1 MLLIHRLSCSIL
13 TFDQNLVVAGSV
25 DSMIYLWERDNEQS
39 ISEKSCDV
47 LHTNENISPS
57 NLSSSVQ
64 ENNLVE

>member
-39 ISEKSCDV
+39 VSEKSCDV